1 MNKISL
7 REDEKEEE
15 KGDPKNLTKLEQVEK
30 LLEDIKGITRSTNSS
45 LPEHLITPILRKKV
59 GNILDTLEVGKD
71 KINLISEIEEA
82 LNQI

>member
-15 KGDPKNLTKLEQVEK
+15 KGYPKTTLTKLEQIEK
-30 LLEDIKGITRSTNSS
+30 LLEDIKGITTNSS

-71 KINLISEIEEA
+71 KINLISAIEEA